1 MYYCVVSSSPT
12 LWKNIL
18 PSSSEMKNKT
28 DKQQLVFLLALVVS
42 VWAVLL
48 ASLCVAMIAF
58 EAYSLTLKMAAVYYP
73 ET

>member
-1 MYYCVVSSSPT
+1 
-12 LWKNIL
+12 
-18 PSSSEMKNKT
+18 MKNKT